1 VGSWVLARWITVT
14 FVPGFRNVSRTAC
27 LISAGLLLVTF
38 SATRGVSA
46 ASKNAP
52 AITVKPSQITVRG
65 SSVCGYVKTGKQKR
79 ASWQSG
85 SRVSS
90 TKFRPHSA
98 EISFITKSL
107 SAQNKALKRAKAAKN
122 RSQIQKSTREIASKR
137 ARLAQIRASAD
148 VAKTECSKL
157 TSIRYDTKGV
167 VALAVVKERPKNKK
181 KTAKKNSVFGFN
193 TETNTELVGLRANGN
208 VQEVVQSTDE
218 STSNLTERVRVHR
231 TYQAPDGSVVVVY
244 LWHPDDCSLGRI
256 SPSGGAEECVLFRS
270 ESLAVG
276 LSGAGQ
282 TLGGGRS
289 IDDVTPTV
297 QFDGSGGMY
306 FTLVRSDLGC
316 GSTSSTII
324 SVTVASIVEDVL
336 RVMPTEKC
344 KNITTWTVSQNGD
357 VIVQQNEYLESP
369 TVGTYGNYDVLLW
382 DGSSLSTLMED
393 VRVSA
398 NGLQSFSNGDVL
410 IHLASD
416 DSADTRWWSDP
427 SNAKTPGPIY
437 RFRRN
442 GGLEAWWHHQ
452 SKNPSY
458 ATESITDVFCNC
470 SSRIPVLNPL
480 VKVGDNAFAIGRIG
494 RTIEGSVPHTTF
506 HVFRVYPSVERMT
519 WFGDKTGRTYDYRTK
534 SGTFDSYDF
543 LAKTDDWFLTGG
555 PSYLSWIPKRIPY
568 VAFSIRAINS
578 STFREVDL
586 LDPANPIGL
595 VTIEAARTGDTAVLQ
610 GVRISDGKYMLGI
623 FDGNGATPTLKW
635 VETPT
640 LDYQHLSILNRL
652 SS

>member
-1 VGSWVLARWITVT
+1 
-14 FVPGFRNVSRTAC
+14 
-27 LISAGLLLVTF
+27 
-38 SATRGVSA
+38 
-46 ASKNAP
+46 
-52 AITVKPSQITVRG
+52 
-65 SSVCGYVKTGKQKR
+65 
-79 ASWQSG
+79 
-85 SRVSS
+85 VSS

-107 SAQNKALKRAKAAKN
+107 SAQNKALKRAKTAKN
-122 RSQIQKSTREIASKR
+122 RSQIQKSTREIASTR
-137 ARLAQIRASAD
+137 ARLDQVHARADS
-148 VAKTECSKL
+148 AKTECSKL

-167 VALAVVKERPKNKK
+167 VALAVVKQRKTGKN
-181 KTAKKNSVFGFN
+181 TAKKKLVELASASA
-193 TETNTELVGLRANGN
+193 NTELVGLKSNGA
-208 VQEVVQSTDE
+208 VQEVVQPIDE
-218 STSNLTERVRVHR
+218 STSNLTARVRIHR
-231 TYQAPDGSVVVVY
+231 TYQAPDGSVIVVY
-244 LWHPDDCSLGRI
+244 LWHPEDCSLGRI
-256 SPSGGAEECVLFRS
+256 SPSGGAEECVLFRA

-276 LSGAGQ
+276 LGGAGL
-282 TLGGGRS
+282 TAGSRS
-289 IDDVTPTV
+289 TDDVTPSV

-306 FTLVRSDLGC
+306 FNLVRTDLGC
-316 GSTSSTII
+316 GSRSVTAF
-324 SVTVASIVEDVL
+324 SVTVASLVDDVL

-344 KNITTWTVSQNGD
+344 MNTTTWTVNQDGD
-357 VIVQQNEYLESP
+357 VIVQQNEYLDSP
-369 TVGTYGNYDVLLW
+369 SAGTYGNYDVILW
-382 DGSSLSTLMED
+382 NGSSLSTLMED

-410 IHLASD
+410 IHVASD
-416 DSADTRWWSDP
+416 DSADIRWWSDP

-470 SSRIPVLNPL
+470 SSRLPALNPL

-494 RTIEGSVPHTTF
+494 RTIEGSAPHTTF

-519 WFGDKTGRTYDYRTK
+519 WFGDKTGRSYDYRTK